1 MIRTKKRMILC
12 IALLAAV
19 LLFIWGNSMA
29 DGSQSEAVSG
39 SVTTWFSA
47 FLRFNPETA
56 QKFHYALRKA
66 AHFTEFAALGLLLAW
81 LFGMMGT
88 KKGRLFC
95 LPLLCSFGAACV
107 DETIQIF
114 AEGRSPSLID
124 VGIDACGAAAG
135 IGLLLIGYYGICKK
149 INRKHL
155 EETT

>member
-29 DGSQSEAVSG
+29 DGSRSEAISG
-39 SVTTWFSA
+39 SVSTWFGA
-47 FLRFNPETA
+47 FLRFDPETA

-107 DETIQIF
+107 DETIQVF
-114 AEGRSPSLID
+114 AEGRNASLID
-124 VGIDACGAAAG
+124 VGIDICGAAAG
-135 IGLLLIGYYGICKK
+135 IGVLLIGHHYIRKK
-149 INRKHL
+149 FNRKHL